1 MLESCDPVPKGAMQ
15 SAVEVTSADPVSV
28 HNMLGVTPF
37 SKAKGACVP
46 KAMIEMNWQIAQ
58 LPCALWPLSFN
69 FLQPRPHS

>member
-1 MLESCDPVPKGAMQ
+1 MPLRSSLTVRVSFFKLASICLMLESCDPVPKGAMQ

-46 KAMIEMNWQIAQ
+46 KAMIEMN
-58 LPCALWPLSFN
+58 
-69 FLQPRPHS
+69 